1 MSEYMK
7 ILKMIEDGEIS
18 PDEGAKLLQNIGQ
31 EQQSAKQQSTS
42 LSILEQLDRGELSAD
57 QAVQL
62 LTPENAPESNPEGE
76 NEDSYSQTTPQIS
89 DEELERWK
97 QWWTIPL
104 YIGVGIIVLSTFWIN
119 SAYQNSGYG
128 FWFFCAWFPL
138 TLGVLLMVLAWRSRT
153 GPWIHVR
160 VNGPTE
166 RVAISMPAPLGLA
179 GWALRTFGHHIPH
192 LEKTSVDEI
201 LIALEQTSKN
211 NAPLYVHVDE
221 GDDGENV
228 EVFIG

>member
-104 YIGVGIIVLSTFWIN
+104 YIGAGIIVLSTFWIN